1 MRKEGSCIMLQLSL
15 IACVDK
21 TLAIGKGNELIY
33 TYKEDMQHFVNTTK
47 GHIVIMGSET
57 YLSLKKPLKDRIN
70 IVLTSGNNRL
80 VNERREQDRQY
91 LTDKTDI
98 LFANSVEDVL
108 RFIAHPRQS
117 NKKAFVIGGE
127 SVYTQ
132 FLMFASELILTEVDD
147 ISPADKYFPYFQ
159 WLKFEVVEERP
170 LVDNVVIKTYKRK
183 VDRDVE
189 TTVEELSASGAT

>member
-1 MRKEGSCIMLQLSL
+1 MLQLSL

-57 YLSLKKPLKDRIN
+57 YLSLNKPLKDRIN
-70 IVLTSGNNRL
+70 VILTSGNNKL

-98 LFANSVEDVL
+98 LFANSVEEVL
-108 RFIAHPRQS
+108 RFILKPRNM

-127 SVYTQ
+127 SIYTQ
-132 FLMFASELILTEVDD
+132 FLLFANELILTEVDD
-147 ISPADKYFPYFQ
+147 IRPADKYFPHFQ

-170 LVDNVVIKTYKRK
+170 LIDNVVIKTYKRK